1 MVKRRVVLGLWFWCV
16 VALGSP
22 LARAEESKKPLGA
35 GWVFGYHYGQPLGHA
50 VSLGVILGDAR
61 TSGGGSSG
69 PSYEPWPSFPGGGGR
84 GLLLQGEMAARA
96 YKLSAGF
103 AEGGMLYL
111 PPASYGWAV
120 KASYLAP
127 HDTGGRVSQHGIC
140 RRRGGSRLLRE
151 GLARALPGT
160 RRGSGRSRDL
170 ERRHRLLNSGGMAG
184 VAVVRD

>member
-1 MVKRRVVLGLWFWCV
+1 M

-69 PSYEPWPSFPGGGGR
+69 PSYEAWPSFPGGGGR
-84 GLLLQGEMAARA
+84 GLLLQGEMSARA
-96 YKLSAGF
+96 YKLSAGY

-111 PPASYGWAV
+111 PPASFGWAV

-127 HDTGGRVSQHGIC
+127 HETGDVFRSTEYVGGEVDLAYGVKFSLGLFQGLDADQGLLVTWSVGI
-140 RRRGGSRLLRE
+140 GF
-151 GLARALPGT
+151 
-160 RRGSGRSRDL
+160 
-170 ERRHRLLNSGGMAG
+170 
-184 VAVVRD
+184 